1 MACSFRYAIT
11 HFDCQSS
18 IEDRALQLCIGRNVL
33 LPEDTLS

>member
-1 MACSFRYAIT
+1 MAYSLRYAIT
-11 HFDCQSS
+11 QFDCESS